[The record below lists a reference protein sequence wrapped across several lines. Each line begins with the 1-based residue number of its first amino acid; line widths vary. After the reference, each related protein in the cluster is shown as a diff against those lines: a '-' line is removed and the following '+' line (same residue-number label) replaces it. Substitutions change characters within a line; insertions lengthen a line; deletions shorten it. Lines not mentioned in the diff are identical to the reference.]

1 MFSQKSYQQSSI
13 STEGTTRLASHRV
26 RFGFGKYSP
35 SILDIVATVDSYQ
48 KADCKTNM
56 SIRFHGALLVV
67 FMSARASSSGHLPF
81 NMKSGCL
88 IELRVHIS
96 ELPPA
101 RSMKPLDLQFP
112 GMFGPQARGRHQA
125 VGKTGTRRG
134 DLWTITTRKQ
144 AKYVA
149 FSYKDISVFRRH
161 GLYALASSAP
171 FVHGTCWSR

>member
-101 RSMKPLDLQFP
+101 RSMKPPRSAVPRNVWTAGSWTTSGSRQDRDQERRSLDDHYP
-112 GMFGPQARGRHQA
+112 
-125 VGKTGTRRG
+125 
-134 DLWTITTRKQ
+134 
-144 AKYVA
+144 
-149 FSYKDISVFRRH
+149 
-161 GLYALASSAP
+161 
-171 FVHGTCWSR
+171 